1 MEEFRADGP
10 RIVIVKQAE
19 VNFDLASYLFSFG
32 LLIGKEGTENR
43 DDGIGTG
50 PYRLET
56 WPPYLTDSRSEGAEM
71 PGAARRTRVRAG
83 AGRVVQRVIAAAAG
97 SRRRAA
103 PRNR

>member
-10 RIVIVKQAE
+10 RTVIVKQAE
-19 VNFDLASYLFSFG
+19 VNFDLPSHLSSFG

-56 WPPYLTDSRSEGAEM
+56 WPAFLTKSRL
-71 PGAARRTRVRAG
+71 RTR
-83 AGRVVQRVIAAAAG
+83 I
-97 SRRRAA
+97 
-103 PRNR
+103 

>member
-10 RIVIVKQAE
+10 RTVIVKQAE
-19 VNFDLASYLFSFG
+19 VNFDLPSHLSSFG

-56 WPPYLTDSRSEGAEM
+56 WPPYLTDSRSEGVEM
-71 PGAARRTRVRAG
+71 PGAASRTRVRAD
-83 AGRVVQRVIAAAAG
+83 AGREVPRAIAAAAG

-103 PRNR
+103 PRIR